1 MCRSLY
7 FAMVEIDVCMVEFV
21 DKVGEDI
28 YTI

>member
-7 FAMVEIDVCMVEFV
+7 FAMVEVDVCMVEYFG
-21 DKVGEDI
+21 KVGEDI